1 MKSIFLA
8 VASVLFAFS
17 YALPEEP
24 KQTPT
29 EVVTK
34 GLKLLTEKKFD
45 EFYDSHCHQ
54 YLRKQVSRDDFVKSM
69 GGPRGVVTLELYE
82 NVARLIK
89 SKAGTDDLIQRK
101 QEAEDEFEFILVKV
115 KANPTKEMQQWH
127 LELKIEDRE
136 WKLMDTD

>member
-1 MKSIFLA
+1 MRSIHIA
-8 VASVLFAFS
+8 VALVLCAS
-17 YALPEEP
+17 GYALAEEP
-24 KQTPT
+24 KQSPA

-34 GLKLLTEKKFD
+34 GLKLLSDKKFG

-54 YLRKQVSRDDFVKSM
+54 HLRKQVSRENFVKSM
-69 GGPRGVVTLELYE
+69 GGPRGVVTLKLYE

-115 KANPTKEMQQWH
+115 KANPTQEMLQWH
-127 LELKIEDRE
+127 LELKIEDKE